1 MPPRS
6 ARTDQYAAVVA
17 DKRPQVADQI
27 AQLGDQ
33 AVAATMIDRIVHHAE
48 VLTLTG
54 ASYGLKDTGIKTLPS
69 ARADNTA
76 Q

>member
-17 DKRPQVADQI
+17 DKHRQVADQI

-33 AVAATMIDRIVHHAE
+33 VVAATMIDRIVHHAE

-54 ASYGLKDTGIKTLPS
+54 ASYRLKATGINTLPS